1 MEVAVS
7 SDDINDLINRKAA
20 LLAEKE
26 ERLAD
31 LDKEI
36 AAALLEKKKA
46 VQEAI
51 LKLVDES
58 GFTLGQLFGDM
69 TRRKAVRG
77 ETFVDPT
84 NPEKTWNGVGRMPIW
99 LRDKLNA
106 GHSLDD
112 FKA

>member
-1 MEVAVS
+1 MS

>member
-1 MEVAVS
+1 MS
-7 SDDINDLINRKAA
+7 SDDINALISSKAA

-26 ERLAD
+26 EQLAD
-31 LDKEI
+31 LDKKIET
-36 AAALLEKKKA
+36 AMLEKRKA
-46 VQEAI
+46 VQEEI
-51 LKLVDES
+51 LKLVEAS

-77 ETFVDPT
+77 ETFVDPS